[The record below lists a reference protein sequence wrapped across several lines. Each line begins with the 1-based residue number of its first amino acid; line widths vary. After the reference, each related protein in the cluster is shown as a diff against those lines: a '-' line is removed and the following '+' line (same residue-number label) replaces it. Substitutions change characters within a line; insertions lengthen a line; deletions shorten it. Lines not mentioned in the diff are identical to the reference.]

1 LPEAHSHGKVIIAG
15 KLDSVLLWIKVF
27 NFDEVNLSPFF
38 FFACTFGII
47 SKKSLP
53 NPML

>member
-1 LPEAHSHGKVIIAG
+1 LPFHSVGA
-15 KLDSVLLWIKVF
+15 VLSCIKVF
-27 NFDEVNLSPFF
+27 NFDKVQYMFF
-38 FFACTFGII
+38 TVVACGFGII